1 MPNSKTPAVAA
12 KTVVIAPEA
21 VKAAKELLAA
31 YRAANPVS
39 STRYGNTVTLVGP
52 KLPQDKLAPQARIV
66 LKALASFKNATATVQ
81 ELLDAMGK
89 IWPTDRYRQG
99 PKRIFF
105 FYRKDLCEGGFI
117 KTA

>member
-1 MPNSKTPAVAA
+1 MANSNNSNVAP
-12 KTVVIAPEA
+12 KAPTTDA
-21 VKAAKELLAA
+21 VKAAKEVLAA

-39 STRYGNTVTLVGP
+39 STRYGNTVTFVGQ
-52 KLPQDKLAPQARIV
+52 KLSQEKMAPQARIV

-81 ELLDAMGK
+81 ELLDAMAK

-99 PKRIFF
+99 PKRIYF
-105 FYRKDLCEGGFI
+105 FYRKDLQDGGFI